1 MGLKKKYRKAL
12 DVSARMVTEYGM
24 PVPFSLTIDAA
35 SPHATLHYILLL
47 DEHAIE
53 TIEAITALA
62 EDVEWNVGQ
71 TFVSAEE
78 VVDGVLVS
86 VKVMVPA
93 RDRWTPELRDALMK
107 AGWHGANESIV

>member
-1 MGLKKKYRKAL
+1 MGLKKQYRRAL
-12 DVSARMVTEYGM
+12 SVSERMVTEYGM
-24 PVPFSLTIDAA
+24 PVPFSLTVDAT
-35 SPHATLHYILLL
+35 SSHATLHYILLL
-47 DEHAIE
+47 DDNAIS
-53 TIEAITALA
+53 TIEAISTLA

-86 VKVMVPA
+86 VKVMIPA

-107 AGWHGANESIV
+107 AGWHGANESVV